1 MSYLWFTLA
10 LLLGVGL
17 VISRRKLGE
26 IETHIS
32 KERKGGKASITEL
45 IATHEREINR
55 LLDAFPAPFFSIDQ
69 SGNIIRYNK
78 AAAGIF
84 RERDINNRSFQQ
96 IFIDSSLS
104 RAIKKARD
112 SGQPESSTIHL
123 SSKSP
128 FSTASGGQESVWEI
142 DIRTHSIRRDQG
154 ELQLM
159 MRDITSAVRSDQI
172 RQDFVA
178 NASHELRTP
187 LSIIV
192 GYLEILLEPDG
203 LEQPQMATKMLG
215 TMNRHVER
223 INRIVDDMLL
233 ISRLESQDA
242 APLKIE
248 PFCLRNCAEDI
259 VERLDLLIEKQKV
272 TIEID
277 IPDLGFRGDPF
288 YWTQILFNLV
298 ENALKQNAALSVK
311 VVVAAR
317 EIEDQ
322 KVEITITD
330 NGIGIPNADLP
341 FIFKRFFRVEKHHG
355 QNAIKGTGL
364 GLSIVKRAIEAHH
377 GTISATSTP
386 GHETTFRIVVPT

>member
-10 LLLGVGL
+10 LLLGVAL

-223 INRIVDDMLL
+223 IN
-233 ISRLESQDA
+233 
-242 APLKIE
+242 
-248 PFCLRNCAEDI
+248 
-259 VERLDLLIEKQKV
+259 
-272 TIEID
+272 
-277 IPDLGFRGDPF
+277 
-288 YWTQILFNLV
+288 
-298 ENALKQNAALSVK
+298 
-311 VVVAAR
+311 
-317 EIEDQ
+317 
-322 KVEITITD
+322 
-330 NGIGIPNADLP
+330 
-341 FIFKRFFRVEKHHG
+341 
-355 QNAIKGTGL
+355 
-364 GLSIVKRAIEAHH
+364 
-377 GTISATSTP
+377 
-386 GHETTFRIVVPT
+386 